1 MKYIVCFFVQK
12 KGNDTAKK
20 ATKNSQ
26 KQAEY
31 FEAGKGSGIGKP
43 NHCGKTPTG
52 SAVRGVVLF
61 EGVWC
66 CFGAVEPIKPSKW
79 RKKWCF

>member
-43 NHCGKTPTG
+43 NHSTQTPTG
-52 SAVRGVVLF
+52 SANR
-61 EGVWC
+61 EWC
-66 CFGAVEPIKPSKW
+66 CLRRPGAVLVL
-79 RKKWCF
+79 